1 MKKIKTILVLLTILF
16 STLINA
22 QLIKVNG
29 IRDFVIDS
37 KTLITLDGAVI
48 GNNTLFEIIGHG
60 GYKIRFKVGG
70 DVNSTISTGTL
81 SELDFIS
88 DIKGPITN
96 LNPLTILEQ
105 STFST
110 SETNLINLASVADLN
125 VGDLLNVSGAINE
138 VDNSMQLSRLELDNS
153 LSQWKLRGFA
163 RNITATDFTIGTL
176 SINTNAVTATN
187 CPNGF
192 SENVFVEIKAT
203 ADASYTS
210 GNPLTTLTSIECQ
223 TPDVFQDPNNT
234 IPVVVEGMVSEIIDL
249 SSFRI
254 NDLVVFF
261 DANTS
266 FDNGEAEHVDVGTRL
281 EIQGFLDT
289 NTRFVN
295 ATTVR
300 FTHHRVKFVGPIMP
314 ADITIG
320 ESITVFGKQISTVP
334 QTRDDDSII
343 SAGIA
348 TERQVEVRGF
358 IDSAGAI
365 YALRIK
371 DKGTPDN
378 ADTKLRGNIT
388 AINQPLIELN
398 GITIDATSS
407 IFEIGTGTVDIT
419 TFFSMIQIGMQLSIE
434 NASFD
439 NNTNILS
446 LGKLELVEQELED
459 DPDDFNKSNSIPVTK
474 EIIGHGGV
482 GLATVT
488 RIEVIELIFSS
499 DFE

>member
-1 MKKIKTILVLLTILF
+1 MKKIKIILVLLIIVF
-16 STLINA
+16 STFANT
-22 QLIKVNG
+22 QSIKVNG
-29 IRDFVIDS
+29 IRDFIIDS
-37 KTLITLDGAVI
+37 KTLISVDGVI
-48 GNNTLFEIIGHG
+48 IDNNTLFEIIGHG
-60 GYKIRFKVGG
+60 GYKIRFRVGE
-70 DVNSTISTGTL
+70 DVNATISTGTL

-105 STFST
+105 STFIT
-110 SETNLINLASVADLN
+110 SDTNLVNLISVTDLN
-125 VGDLLNVSGAINE
+125 VGDLLEVSGSINE
-138 VDNSMQLSRLELDNS
+138 LDNSMQLSRLELDNTIS
-153 LSQWKLRGFA
+153 EWKLRGFA
-163 RNITATDFTIGTL
+163 RNITVPSFTIGNLT
-176 SINTNAVTATN
+176 INTNAVAATN

-192 SENVFVEIKAT
+192 IENVFVEIKASP
-203 ADASYTS
+203 DVSYAS

-234 IPVVVEGMVSEIIDL
+234 IPAVVEGMVSEIIDL
-249 SSFRI
+249 TSFRI

-266 FDNGEAEHVDVGTRL
+266 FDNGEAEHIDVGTKL
-281 EIQGFLDT
+281 EIQGFIDT

-300 FTHHRVKFVGPIMP
+300 FIHHRVKFIGPVLP
-314 ADITIG
+314 ADITVG
-320 ESITVFGKQISTVP
+320 ESITVFGKQISAIP
-334 QTRDDDSII
+334 QTRDDNSII
-343 SAGIA
+343 SAGVVA
-348 TERQVEVRGF
+348 ERQVEVRGF
-358 IDSAGAI
+358 IDSAGTI
-365 YALRIK
+365 YALRVK

-378 ADTKLRGNIT
+378 SDTKLRGDIT
-388 AINQPLIELN
+388 AISQPVIEIN
-398 GITIDATSS
+398 GVTVDATSS

-419 TFFSMIQIGMQLSIE
+419 TFFSMIQIGMQLSID

-446 LGKLELVEQELED
+446 SGKLELVEQELED
-459 DPDDFNKSNSIPVTK
+459 DPDDFNKSNSIPVIN

-488 RIEVIELIFSS
+488 RIEINELIFNSG
-499 DFE
+499 FE